1 MKGGIIYE
9 VIEGPRLGKYAQAAH
24 RDQTDKFEAL
34 NKVLVEYFEDSAC
47 ALPVLENGR
56 SIVNLTS
63 INKLKQVGFYD

>member
-34 NKVLVEYFEDSAC
+34 NKVLVEYFEDSSC
-47 ALPVLENGR
+47 TLPVLEDYR
-56 SIVNLTS
+56 HVVSLTA
-63 INKLKQVGFYD
+63 ITKLKRIGFYD

>member
-47 ALPVLENGR
+47 VLPVLENGR